1 MNKKSKVQNYLL
13 TKIKERGV
21 LIKDGDFRLNS
32 GEHSS
37 FYFDFSKFS
46 DSKGLT
52 ELGFIFWSEIQE
64 MDFLPDVVFGVA
76 TKGIILATAACFYSF
91 HFGNKVKDVNLSF
104 AFDRK
109 EKKEHGEGG
118 DYVGSDI
125 RDKSV
130 LIIDD
135 VLISGRA
142 MKRSLETVK
151 KYTSN
156 IHLMVMIN
164 RSSIKEIDGFPLKSV
179 ISFDENKNY
188 F

>member
-1 MNKKSKVQNYLL
+1 MKKQSNVQQYLL

-21 LIKDGDFRLNS
+21 LTQGGDFQLNS
-32 GEHSS
+32 GVHSS

-52 ELGFIFWSEIQE
+52 ELGFIFWSEIQD

-91 HFGNKVKDVNLSF
+91 HFGDKVKDVNLSF

-109 EKKEHGEGG
+109 EKKDHGEGG
-118 DYVGSDI
+118 DYVGTDI

-130 LIIDD
+130 LILDD
-135 VLISGRA
+135 VLTSGKA
-142 MKRSLETVK
+142 MRRSLETVK
-151 KYTSN
+151 KYTDN

-164 RSSIKEIDGFPLKSV
+164 RSSIKEIDGIPVKAV
-179 ISFDENKNY
+179 ISFDENY